1 MPPGANA
8 IELAD
13 ILGHDIRIGC
23 RNTGPGLGFGG
34 GCLPRDLRGFITV
47 VEKVAS
53 TRPPVFEV
61 RDLVQSGC
69 EHGVLFAAV
78 ASPFR
83 LRRVRLVELHLN
95 SPQMRGLHGGATL
108 EIEDRHCLPSA
119 PMRERGRHGNDTSRW
134 L

>member
-34 GCLPRDLRGFITV
+34 DCLP
-47 VEKVAS
+47 
-53 TRPPVFEV
+53 

-83 LRRVRLVELHLN
+83 LRRVRLMELHPN
-95 SPQMRGLHGGATL
+95 SPPDAWTARRCDARNRGPALPAIRPYAGERPTWQRHLTL
-108 EIEDRHCLPSA
+108 ALALTSA
-119 PMRERGRHGNDTSRW
+119 PR
-134 L
+134 